1 MFKFMKLKGLFFV
14 TLFSFGLFISAIQ
27 PTVNPAKERLILNAI
42 VNYLDALHLN
52 PVDLDDAFSEMAFD
66 NYLQMIDP
74 GKRFLIHSEV
84 DQLSAYRFEI
94 DEQVNRRSFDLFN
107 LSEEIINNS
116 RARAKDI
123 FYEVIESDLSEVET
137 YQLEMDVDKRTFPN
151 DEEELKLLW
160 KKIIKYDFNNRL
172 KSKLENQNKKLE
184 EAEKEDAE
192 EDEEYKPK
200 TREELEEEV
209 IEAIKKSYENWF
221 ENMDK
226 DRRTDKFQNYINA
239 ITHVFDPHSD
249 YLNPKSKEDF
259 DIQMGGKLEGIG
271 ARLSTQDD
279 MTKVVSIVPG
289 GPAWKGNELEVDDL
303 ISAVKQEDAEPVNI
317 VGMRLDDVVQMIRG
331 KKGTEVTLTVKK
343 VDGTIKDIVIER
355 DEVIIDESFARS
367 LILDMPGTVDN
378 IGYIKLPKFYSSFEK
393 EDGNSCAKDVKIE
406 IEKLNAENVNGIILD
421 LRNNGGGSLRDVIDM
436 SGLFIK
442 EGPIVQVKPRSKE
455 AYVYNDED
463 PEVHFTEPLVVMVN
477 QFSASASEILAAA
490 LQDYNRAVIV
500 GSKSTFGKGTVQR
513 FVDLDRAYRE
523 YNELKPMGNLK
534 ITMQK
539 FYRIN
544 GGSTQLKG
552 VIPDVIL
559 PDNFHYLETGERD
572 YENAMDWTEI
582 TPLEYEQDVYT
593 VDKLDM
599 IIENSSN
606 RVAGNE
612 DFQLILENA
621 ERLKRN
627 QEESIYPLDYEA
639 FSALREKRAE
649 EAKKYDGLF
658 EDDIENLEA
667 NNLEIDTDYINMD
680 ESRVA
685 RNDEWLKDV
694 KKDIY
699 LEEVMYILKDMM
711 SSDTGIVQSSDL
723 K

>member
-1 MFKFMKLKGLFFV
+1 MFKYMKLKGLFFV
-14 TLFSFGLFISAIQ
+14 TLLSFGLFISAIQ

-123 FYEVIESDLSEVET
+123 FYEVIESELSDVET

-172 KSKLENQNKKLE
+172 KSKLENQNKKLD

-192 EDEEYKPK
+192 EEEEYKPK
-200 TREELEEEV
+200 TREELEQEV

-226 DRRTDKFQNYINA
+226 DRRSDKFQNYINA

-289 GPAWKGNELEVDDL
+289 GPAWKGKELEVDDL

-343 VDGTIKDIVIER
+343 VDGTIKDIIIER

-367 LILDMPGTVDN
+367 LILDMPGAVEN

-442 EGPIVQVKPRSKE
+442 EGPIVQVKPRSKG

-463 PEVHFTEPLVVMVN
+463 PEVHFTGPLVVMVN

-649 EAKKYDGLF
+649 EAEKYDGLF

>member
-1 MFKFMKLKGLFFV
+1 MFKVMKLKGLFFV

-221 ENMDK
+221 ENIDK